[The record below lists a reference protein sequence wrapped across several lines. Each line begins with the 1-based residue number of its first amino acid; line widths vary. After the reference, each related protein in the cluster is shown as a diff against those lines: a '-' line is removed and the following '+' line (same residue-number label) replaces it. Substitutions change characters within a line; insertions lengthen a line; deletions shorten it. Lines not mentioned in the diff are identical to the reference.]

1 MKDMSI
7 NRSSDESGSTTQNK
21 SLPYLTFPYPPNLL
35 YTHLIAKTWCTLV
48 FYATLAN
55 GIKILGV

>member
-1 MKDMSI
+1 MVPESDPRRKLTSTMKDMSI

-35 YTHLIAKTWCTLV
+35 YAHLIAKT
-48 FYATLAN
+48 
-55 GIKILGV
+55 